1 MPRLVLMFAVSNQLL
16 VVALA
21 GVAAGVA
28 ATGSNRR
35 LPDRDDDPPQPR
47 PVPSPTG
54 PRPPSTASPTVDPCF
69 DAFNAPLTPDGWWND
84 DFGHASLNCL
94 YELVDAAAIY
104 DENGAEDGGAVSTF
118 GNTTFP
124 DLYSR
129 AYVYAWCAIEH
140 LDSCHRTIRKPI
152 AAYNYEFGGS
162 KQLTFPAS
170 ANITII
176 LRVLEGYHDY
186 AIENESGS
194 GYLAKTAAATSADG
208 TVSLTFDSSP
218 LPVGSIYNT
227 MCTIGD
233 HKTRGMVGTI
243 RILPTDCPCH
253 SNRPYWSRDQC
264 ASELYTLMGFA
275 SRKSPPSSPH
285 YNLTASLEYYDTA
298 LALDPANCA
307 AMAYRLELFLQIGDR
322 IHTEKAAFDMCEIC
336 NASIAQYAY
345 DAFSQMK
352 ENGWTIAAQ
361 CISKIDA
368 ATSQGD
374 DDGSLQSES
383 NGGSLQDAVPQK
395 NELHV
400 ATSQGDDPQKN
411 ELAPN
416 ESAKS
421 VSLETGQIE
430 KQDNAADFDLG
441 QNSEASSTQQ
451 DSNGAHMHVHNLYM
465 YLKVLAI
472 FTLVYLTQF

>member
-1 MPRLVLMFAVSNQLL
+1 MQIRRMPRLVLMFAVSNQLL
-16 VVALA
+16 AVALPSRL
-21 GVAAGVA
+21 A

-35 LPDRDDDPPQPR
+35 LPDRDDDPPPPR

-69 DAFNAPLTPDGWWND
+69 DAFNAPLTQDGWWDD

-94 YELVDAAAIY
+94 YELVDAAAVD
-104 DENGAEDGGAVSTF
+104 DENGADNSDAVSTF

-124 DLYSR
+124 DLYTR

-140 LDSCHRTIRKPI
+140 LDSCHREIRKPI

-186 AIENESGS
+186 AIESGS

-218 LPVGSIYNT
+218 LPVGSIHNT

-253 SNRPYWSRDQC
+253 TNRPYWSREQC

-307 AMAYRLELFLQIGDR
+307 ARAYRIELFLQIGDR
-322 IHTEKAAFDMCEIC
+322 IRTEEAAFGMCNIC
-336 NASIAQYAY
+336 NRSIAEYAFH
-345 DAFSQMK
+345 AFSQMK
-352 ENGWTIAAQ
+352 GNGWTIPAQ
-361 CISKIDA
+361 CISKIDS
-368 ATSQGD
+368 ATSEGD
-374 DDGSLQSES
+374 DNGSLHNISIGE
-383 NGGSLQDAVPQK
+383 SLQGTVPQE
-395 NELHV
+395 NGL

-411 ELAPN
+411 VFAPN

-421 VSLETGQIE
+421 VSVETGQIE

-441 QNSEASSTQQ
+441 QNSEASSMQQ
-451 DSNGAHMHVHNLYM
+451 DSNGAHMHVHNLY
-465 YLKVLAI
+465 LKVLI
-472 FTLVYLTQF
+472 VFTLVYITQF